1 MQKARRHPSKGLRP
15 LVGARFQVLLHSAV
29 RGSFHLSL
37 TVLVRYRSLSSIQPW
52 RMVPPDSDRVS
63 PAPPYS
69 GFGYGRTRLRVRGFH
84 ALRPGFPKWFPWHV
98 LPDLAVLQP
107 RSRLDAPGLGFS
119 AFARRYSRN
128 HCCFLLLRV
137 LRCFSSPGSPHIRGS
152 RPPACWVAPFGNPRI
167 YGHLRLPAA
176 YRASESQGIPRTP
189 FLDFLVSSFN
199 CKRFIRLILG
209 FFFQVRLILFRIS
222 LFPYVLFRQ
231 HVKGLAP
238 GSRAA
243 AAATAVPR
251 AHRPLAKGGRR
262 MRQPRLV

>member
-98 LPDLAVLQP
+98 PPDVAVLQP

-137 LRCFSSPGSPHIRGS
+137 LRCFSSPGWPLSRCHVFHMTGSPIRTS
-152 RPPACWVAPFGNPRI
+152 ADLRPFAPPR
-167 YGHLRLPAA
+167 GFSQLVTSFF
-176 YRASESQGIPRTP
+176 ASESQGIPRTP

-209 FFFQVRLILFRIS
+209 FFLFQVRSILFRIS

-231 HVKGLAP
+231 HVKVL
-238 GSRAA
+238 
-243 AAATAVPR
+243 
-251 AHRPLAKGGRR
+251 
-262 MRQPRLV
+262 

>member
-137 LRCFSSPGSPHIRGS
+137 LRCFSSPGSPTLTSVPGLQPGGLPHSDMLGS
-152 RPPACWVAPFGNPRI
+152 IPVCRSPSLF
-167 YGHLRLPAA
+167 AA
-176 YRASESQGIPRTP
+176 YHV
-189 FLDFLVSSFN
+189 FH
-199 CKRFIRLILG
+199 RL
-209 FFFQVRLILFRIS
+209 RI
-222 LFPYVLFRQ
+222 
-231 HVKGLAP
+231 A
-238 GSRAA
+238 
-243 AAATAVPR
+243 
-251 AHRPLAKGGRR
+251 
-262 MRQPRLV
+262 